1 MDYEETFSPV
11 VKPATVRIILA
22 LAVQFNWSLKQLDV
36 SNAFLHGVLQEEV
49 FMSQPLGYVDP
60 DHPEL
65 VCKLHKA
72 IYDLKKAPRAWFDS
86 FTSQLYHIGFQ
97 ASSVDSNLFILH
109 QGSFVVYL
117 LLYVDDIIITGNSV
131 PFIDHLVSRLAAV
144 FDLKDLGP
152 LTYFLGLQIEYTS
165 SGLFVHQS
173 KYALG
178 LLTKFNMLDCKPCL
192 TPCSPTAH
200 VSSQT
205 SPLLPDPTI
214 FRSMVGGLQYLTF
227 TRPDL
232 AYSVQQV
239 CQFMSHPT
247 QHHLV
252 VAKRILRYL
261 KGTLHHGINFQAGSL
276 DLSAYCDADWAG
288 DPLDRKSIIGMVVF
302 LGHSPVTWSAKKQ
315 FTVPRS
321 STEAEYRALAT
332 TATELSWLR
341 MILKDLGIFLSLPP
355 MLWCDNVSAL
365 ALASNPI
372 FHARTKHIE
381 VDYHYIR
388 EKVLSKELKV
398 HFISTLDQIADI
410 FTKALSSPCFLDL
423 AHKLM
428 GVPPLNLRGD
438 VKAHATDGTDGRV
451 TNIVHAASGKVADT
465 VGDKAAG
472 KRPIV

>member
-1 MDYEETFSPV
+1 MDSEYNSLLKKKTWSLVPLPSSKKVVHCKWAYKIKRGSDGSIARYKARLVAKGFLQQYGLDYEETFSLV

-22 LAVQFNWSLKQLDV
+22 LAIHFNWSLKQLDV

-97 ASSVDSNLFILH
+97 ASSADSNLFIMH

-165 SGLFVHQS
+165 LDLFIHQS
-173 KYALG
+173 KYALD

-205 SPLLPDPTI
+205 SPLLLDPTV
-214 FRSMVGGLQYLTF
+214 FRSMVGGL
-227 TRPDL
+227 
-232 AYSVQQV
+232 
-239 CQFMSHPT
+239 
-247 QHHLV
+247 
-252 VAKRILRYL
+252 
-261 KGTLHHGINFQAGSL
+261 
-276 DLSAYCDADWAG
+276 
-288 DPLDRKSIIGMVVF
+288 
-302 LGHSPVTWSAKKQ
+302 
-315 FTVPRS
+315 
-321 STEAEYRALAT
+321 
-332 TATELSWLR
+332 
-341 MILKDLGIFLSLPP
+341 
-355 MLWCDNVSAL
+355 
-365 ALASNPI
+365 
-372 FHARTKHIE
+372 
-381 VDYHYIR
+381 
-388 EKVLSKELKV
+388 
-398 HFISTLDQIADI
+398 
-410 FTKALSSPCFLDL
+410 
-423 AHKLM
+423 
-428 GVPPLNLRGD
+428 
-438 VKAHATDGTDGRV
+438 
-451 TNIVHAASGKVADT
+451 
-465 VGDKAAG
+465 
-472 KRPIV
+472 